1 MNVLHIC
8 ANPKPTEESASKQ
21 LAAKFFTTLVTNSP
35 DIEVTNIDL
44 YAEQPPAYTYEEYR
58 NFWFPH
64 NIEGYVPTKEEEAA
78 SEYAI
83 DQASK
88 LLHADALVL
97 TLPLWNFTAPGIMH
111 TWLDHILSP
120 GLLYDLNGK
129 EVKLKHKIKRVIVLV
144 ASGEAFKEGDSRDAL
159 SPQLI
164 NVFSGIG
171 IEEVSFAWADGQDG
185 TTYSDAAQRKE
196 MALEAAEE
204 LAEEIAE
211 EIGSPAS
218 A

>member
-21 LAAKFFTTLVTNSP
+21 LAAKFFTTLVTNNP

-44 YAEQPPAYTYEEYR
+44 YTERPPVYSYEEYR

-64 NIEGYVPTKEEEAA
+64 NIEGYVATKEEEAA

-83 DQASK
+83 EQTSH
-88 LLHADALVL
+88 LLNADALVL

-111 TWLDHILSP
+111 TWLDHVLSP
-120 GLLYDLNGK
+120 GLLYDLNGTTATP
-129 EVKLKHKIKRVIVLV
+129 KHKIKRVIVLV
-144 ASGEAFKEGDSRDAL
+144 ASGETFKEGDSRDAL

-171 IEEVSFAWADGQDG
+171 IEEVSFAWADGQDAR
-185 TTYSDAAQRKE
+185 TYSDSEQRKE

-211 EIGSPAS
+211 EIGAAAS